1 MGDAAS
7 VGRQGRNSDRRRAG
21 CTRRECGEVTMPLSK
36 PKFIIG
42 GAAVLGTLGIV
53 AAVVQWWAVA
63 IAVVIVLQV
72 VGVAALVA
80 LRQMAGDLAKTRK
93 SANRIERQ
101 LASAGARSSAVDEQ
115 IRADIADRLAELS
128 ELARAWD
135 AGQVDAEKNTVR
147 QR

>member
-1 MGDAAS
+1 
-7 VGRQGRNSDRRRAG
+7 
-21 CTRRECGEVTMPLSK
+21 MPLSK
-36 PKFIIG
+36 PRLTIG
-42 GAAVLGTLGIV
+42 GAAVLGCLGIV
-53 AAVVQWWAVA
+53 AAVLQWWAVA
-63 IAVVIVLQV
+63 IVMIIVLQV

-80 LRQMAGDLAKTRK
+80 LRQMTGDLAKTRK

-115 IRADIADRLAELS
+115 IRADIADRLAELT

-135 AGQVDAEKNTVR
+135 AGQANAEQTAGR